1 MMADL
6 EYATIEAFVQYMMDD
21 EREEFNNADLVAL
34 SKSLALPTPEIR
46 KKLETYGLRLKI
58 RK

>member
-1 MMADL
+1 MADL
-6 EYATIEAFVQYMMDD
+6 EYETIEAFVQYMMDD

-34 SKSLALPTPEIR
+34 SKSLTLPTPEIR